1 MLVWQEV
8 GVAASE
14 GRLNVQLVLFAVSFQ
29 YLRMVLDQL
38 IFNLDDFEGW
48 LPDGHQKFAHAL
60 TLVIGAQI

>member
-1 MLVWQEV
+1 MVHRA
-8 GVAASE
+8 GCSE
-14 GRLNVQLVLFAVSFQ
+14 
-29 YLRMVLDQL
+29 VLDQL